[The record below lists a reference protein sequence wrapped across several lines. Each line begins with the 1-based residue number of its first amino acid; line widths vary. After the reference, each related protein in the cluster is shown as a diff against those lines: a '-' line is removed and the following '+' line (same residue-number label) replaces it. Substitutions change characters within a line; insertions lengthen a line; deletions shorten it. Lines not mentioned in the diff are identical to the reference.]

1 MIGRRRKGKQIKAK
15 IKEKSVAKSKLT
27 EMIRKEDIGGNRKQ
41 KTIKVIEKEI

>member
-27 EMIRKEDIGGNRKQ
+27 EMIREGRYWRQQ
-41 KTIKVIEKEI
+41 KTKDN